1 MCSKKKRCRHSYDLN
16 CSALQFNS
24 SGNGFCS
31 NSWDRLQCFS
41 LWIGVPLWVAG
52 DCRAIQRPFP
62 AGLED
67 CPKLEEIQ
75 IKVEGDCRE
84 WSKHAQYP
92 FGLSTLVRY
101 PRLTKMHLDCGDTIG
116 YAQTAPSG
124 QMDLSQWER
133 FYLMGTNANLGQ
145 KSEIGTSGHKDIISY
160 LT

>member
-31 NSWDRLQCFS
+31 NSWDRLQCLS
-41 LWIGVPLWVAG
+41 LWIGVGELLTPLTA
-52 DCRAIQRPFP
+52 

-67 CPKLEEIQ
+67 CPNLEEIQ

-92 FGLSTLVRY
+92 FWVEHSGAVSSLNQGAFGLWRHH
-101 PRLTKMHLDCGDTIG
+101 RLCTDCTVWADGFE
-116 YAQTAPSG
+116 P
-124 QMDLSQWER
+124 
-133 FYLMGTNANLGQ
+133 MGTILPDGN
-145 KSEIGTSGHKDIISY
+145 EC
-160 LT
+160 